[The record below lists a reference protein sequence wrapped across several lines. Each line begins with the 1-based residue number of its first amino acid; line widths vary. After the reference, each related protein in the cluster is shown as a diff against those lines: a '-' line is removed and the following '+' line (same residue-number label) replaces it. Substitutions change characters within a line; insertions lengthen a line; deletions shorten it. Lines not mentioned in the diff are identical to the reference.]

1 VEKPVQDREVVAFPS
16 IPKTSEAVVIG
27 GGFIGCSIAYQ
38 LAKRGI
44 GVTLVE
50 QEHIAWGA
58 SGRNGGHVSPAAGY
72 TAQFLPFTVAN
83 FGMLATMEGELGAD
97 FQFRLSGG
105 MELITDP
112 DTASGMYATTQ
123 ALLDAGFHAENLTGD
138 EARAR
143 VPAIGPAVLAARYT
157 AESAHINPMHLAYA
171 FARAA
176 TQHGATIVTGA
187 RVTAIERDT
196 NGVSAVVTTT
206 GRIATRTVVSATN
219 GWAAQIGALVGLE
232 LPIQPQ
238 RGQILATAPLPPLL
252 TGTFGYWA
260 EHAVHYWRQT
270 PAGNIVI
277 GGGRAYDAPGI
288 GSYNR
293 RNTAD
298 LVRRFPAHVALTMP
312 ALRDLP
318 VIRFWG
324 GTMGFTPDYG
334 PLIGPHA
341 AVPGFYTAAG
351 FNGNGTPWSA
361 IAGVLIAHMLTGASS
376 DFPLERITPDRFVGV
391 LT

>member
-1 VEKPVQDREVVAFPS
+1 MPTTHAAVAPHEQPS
-16 IPKTSEAVVIG
+16 TSEAVVIG
-27 GGFIGCSIAYQ
+27 GGFVGCSIAYQ
-38 LAKRGI
+38 LAKRGV

-72 TAQFLPFTVAN
+72 TDRFLPFTTAN
-83 FGMLATMEGELGAD
+83 FHLLAAMGDELGGD
-97 FQFRLSGG
+97 FQFRHSGG
-105 MELITDP
+105 MELLTDP
-112 DTASGMYATTQ
+112 DAVPGMDATTQ
-123 ALLDAGFHAENLTGD
+123 ALIDAGFHAENLTGD
-138 EARAR
+138 EARRR
-143 VPAIGPAVLAARYT
+143 VSVIGPAVVAARYT
-157 AESAHINPMHLAYA
+157 AESGHLNPMHLAYA

-176 TQHGATIVTGA
+176 RRHGARIVTGA
-187 RVTAIERDT
+187 RVTAVERDAR
-196 NGVSAVVTTT
+196 GVSAVVTTR
-206 GRIATRTVVSATN
+206 GRVATRAVVNATN
-219 GWAAQIGALVGLE
+219 GWAAQIGAMVGLD

-298 LVRRFPAHVALTMP
+298 LLRRFPAHVALTMP
-312 ALRDLP
+312 RLRDLP

-341 AVPGFYTAAG
+341 AAPGFYTAAG
-351 FNGNGTPWSA
+351 FNGNGTPWSV
-361 IAGVLIAHMLTGASS
+361 IAGVLIADGLTGARSV
-376 DFPLERITPDRFVGV
+376 FPLERVAPDRFAALAV
-391 LT
+391 